1 MVAELL
7 PTKISGAKLPPNRPP
22 RTTFSPDPD
31 DQDRDMFVY
40 LRDNIKM
47 LLATLV
53 DVTADQV
60 RAYLDLVDQ
69 RRRWIKEELD
79 IERMMET
86 NPAPP
91 LGIESD
97 PYDLGD
103 LALVQRNFRREK
115 FEDLLRMLDQAEM
128 RLEERFWQQ
137 MWPSNPSS

>member
-7 PTKISGAKLPPNRPP
+7 PTKISGAKLPPNKPP
-22 RTTFSPDPD
+22 RTGFSPDPD

-40 LRDNIKM
+40 LRDNIKL

-53 DVTADQV
+53 DVTSDQV
-60 RAYLDLVDQ
+60 RTYIDLVDL
-69 RRRWIKEELD
+69 RRRWVKEEMD
-79 IERMMET
+79 IERMMEET
-86 NPAPP
+86 PSPP

-97 PYDLGD
+97 PYDLGE
-103 LALVQRNFRREK
+103 LAQVQRSFRREK

-137 MWPSNPSS
+137 MWPANPSS